1 MAGLETDTIAAVAT
15 ARGNGPVGMIRLSG
29 PNASAIASQVTN
41 TALAPRFA
49 HYTSF
54 TAASGDVLDKGIALY
69 FPGPNS
75 FTGEDVVELQ
85 GHGGHVVLQSIL
97 NRCLDLGARSAQ
109 PGEFSERAFLN
120 GKIDL
125 LQAEAIAD
133 LIAAEN
139 ETAAKLASSSLVG
152 GFSTLVTTL
161 SQRLNELRALT
172 EASIDFPEEDIDVL
186 KRHSVIERLNECQ
199 ATISSLLND
208 VSTAQRKTQGYTAA
222 LFGAPNAGKSS
233 LLNALAHD
241 DVAIVTHLPGTTRDT
256 LKQTINI
263 SDLSLEIIDTAGI
276 RETQDVIEKEGV
288 KRAKHTAGMA
298 DLIIHVVDD
307 TCPLDQDV
315 DEVDFPGER
324 NLIVKVH
331 NKIDQSGRTAG
342 VITSQDGITR
352 VGVSAKTGEGLQSLT
367 SVIETILL
375 GEGHQTSQFSARQR
389 HVEALTV
396 ANEHL
401 TNALSAYS
409 LHNAAELLSEDLK
422 LVQNAID
429 SLTGKV
435 SSDDILGQIF
445 SSFCIGK

>member
-1 MAGLETDTIAAVAT
+1 MAGLESDTIAAVAT
-15 ARGNGPVGMIRLSG
+15 ARGNGPVGIIRLSG
-29 PNASAIASQVTN
+29 PNASTIAETIAATQLT
-41 TALAPRFA
+41 PRFA
-49 HYTSF
+49 HYSSF
-54 TAASGDVLDKGIALY
+54 TDAKGSVLDTGLTLF

-85 GHGGHVVLQSIL
+85 GHGGHIVLQSLL

-133 LIAAEN
+133 LIAAET
-139 ETAAKLASSSLVG
+139 ETAAKLASSSLTG
-152 GFSTLVTTL
+152 GFSHHVETL
-161 SQRLNELRALT
+161 SERLNELRALT

-186 KRHSVIERLNECQ
+186 ERHSVIERLERCQ
-199 ATISSLLND
+199 ETLSSLLD
-208 VSTAQRKTQGYTAA
+208 EVSASQRKTQGYTAV

-241 DVAIVTHLPGTTRDT
+241 DVAIVTPLPGTTRDT

-263 SDLSLEIIDTAGI
+263 GDLSLQIVDTAGI
-276 RETQDVIEKEGV
+276 RETKDVIEQEGV
-288 KRAKHTAGMA
+288 KRAKDSASVA
-298 DLIIHVVDD
+298 DLIIEVIDD
-307 TCPLDQDV
+307 SLEMSGYLGSDV
-315 DEVDFPGER
+315 FPDGS
-324 NLIVKVH
+324 LSIKVY
-331 NKIDQSGRTAG
+331 NKIDQSSRSAG
-342 VITSQDGITR
+342 ITTSQDGITQ
-352 VGVSAKTGEGLQSLT
+352 VAVSAKTGEGLTTLT
-367 SVIETILL
+367 TAITELLL
-375 GEGHQTSQFSARQR
+375 GNGDQHSEFSARQR
-389 HVEALTV
+389 HVEALSD
-396 ANEHL
+396 ANEKL
-401 TNALSAYS
+401 TAALSAFT

-422 LVQNAID
+422 LVQQAID